1 MTTTATL
8 PTLTA
13 TVETRSQHSRG
24 SSASRF
30 GGPDTYVAVLIAP
43 AGVAVP
49 RTLRCDVLA
58 KRGIE
63 IKYCGEGY
71 SRNAGPRS
79 MLGSAIEKAKRIAS
93 RINTVE
99 AAWSDMRHC
108 EMY

>member
-24 SSASRF
+24 SSAHRF
-30 GGPDTYVAVLIAP
+30 GGPDTYVAVVIAP
-43 AGVAVP
+43 EGVQVP
-49 RTLRCDVLA
+49 RTLRGDVLA
-58 KRGIE
+58 NRGIQ

-71 SRNAGPRS
+71 SQHSGARS
-79 MLGSAIEKAKRIAS
+79 MLGAAIEKASRLAA
-93 RINTVE
+93 RINTAE
-99 AAWSDMRHC
+99 AAWSDLRHC